1 MMNRNH
7 TRIVNG
13 KQQIRDLKKRLV
25 DFKKNNDGVDYKS
38 ISEQDVNDLKEKL
51 KELEQEKKNL
61 EQNHILDLKNIE
73 RMKHE
78 LRMENARQVRFL
90 AWI

>member
-1 MMNRNH
+1 MNRNH